1 MTESKDT
8 LTELRRLLAE
18 WEALL
23 ASKTEAEI
31 MTPAAGSDWS
41 IKDVIGHLRAWQQV
55 SIARMEAGKS
65 GSEPIF
71 PDWSGGQNPD
81 AYDNPQDLND
91 RIYTIY
97 HPQPWS
103 QVYTAW
109 HDGFVH
115 FLELGESI
123 PPHTRG
129 DKEKFPWLYGNSL
142 DDVLY
147 WSGDHHQ
154 EHLDVLL
161 GKHKDSIS

>member
-1 MTESKDT
+1 MTESNDT
-8 LTELRRLLAE
+8 LTELRRILQE
-18 WEALL
+18 WDALL
-23 ASKTEAEI
+23 ASKTEAEL
-31 MTPAAGSDWS
+31 TSPGAGSDWS

-65 GSEPIF
+65 GAEPVF
-71 PDWSGGQNPD
+71 PDWCEGKNPD
-81 AYDNPQDLND
+81 EHDNPHTLNNQ
-91 RIYTIY
+91 IYAIY

-103 QVYTAW
+103 QVYKAW

-123 PPHTRG
+123 PYHTRS
-129 DKEKFPWLYGNSL
+129 DKQKFTWLDGYSL

-147 WSGDHHQ
+147 WSGEHHQ

-161 GKHKDSIS
+161 GKKRDGTP